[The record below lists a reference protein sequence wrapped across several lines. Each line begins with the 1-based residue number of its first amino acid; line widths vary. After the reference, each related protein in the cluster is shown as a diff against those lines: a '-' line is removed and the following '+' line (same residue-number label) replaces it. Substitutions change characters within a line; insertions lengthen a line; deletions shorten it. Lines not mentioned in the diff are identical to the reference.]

1 MKPHAARTKHSIAVF
16 LVVTMC
22 SVHAQSL
29 VGSVNALEDFGLEL
43 GIVNDG
49 SCDVDDNM
57 LAEFQRGAWTS
68 LCYRVNGALE
78 QLTYVELHVQL
89 VADSG
94 AVYQLTESELLL
106 QEDTYQRASTERL
119 FDVYVPSDVDLV
131 ENYRVVLDYTLQAY
145 PSMADLGQ
153 GSSAVEV
160 FFEMQGAPQY
170 SLEVEASETVFSQGS
185 QATLTGVVKN
195 FGNLTEHLQLELVD
209 QQGSP
214 LGADIVQVR
223 PTSQTTLGL
232 LFDASNLPVGET
244 MLYLQSRANST
255 GEKQEQTI
263 SVIITEPSAEV
274 LLNDVEWSEVG
285 IGTPMHPGG
294 DVVVLANISNDGALE
309 GGQEFGLSCSNDG
322 SFSVFDHVVVP
333 ARSHE
338 QYTLNFTLPP
348 VEQFGFNH
356 CIVSGGGTTFSLPV
370 RDMQPWPVEMGM
382 VLQSLNSTVA
392 DSQDDVVLATE
403 DEALVVNY
411 GLQNLGFSSES
422 VDWMLQAK
430 LQNTDST
437 RTLAQGRSVLDVN
450 GSTVVGYNGTVPTCD
465 DGIWDLE
472 LVATDRHGDQH
483 RQAVLGA
490 FNTTREPIR
499 AEVEADLVGTETNY
513 KVGEHIP
520 VSVTV
525 RGLQSS
531 SPCHQHR
538 PLRIALQD
546 ETGSDVFIHE
556 STVNVVANIDTT
568 VDIMMPTQAAHEGGR
583 YSLDV
588 RLYDRS
594 TDATTVSSST
604 GLGVVL
610 EAPETLLE
618 TSCLRGDEQLSSSAF
633 TLSCTLSHN
642 TARSVHVKSHLFIN
656 GVLKDHIQS
665 KVQANEQ
672 HAIRFSTYLDGWGE
686 QSVQVVSSVLTDGE
700 WVNQT
705 GVFEFPVVAVHP
717 QDDGVFLK
725 GWQVYPDVPQA
736 GQTVD
741 IGLTVRGVSSM
752 LGGHLNLTMNDGGG
766 PGVPLLA
773 TVPVDAGMPIGH
785 LEHLSVSMPWP
796 MECSDFTITLEAYDA
811 MGIRILPLPD
821 GIDDSITRTAC
832 PTMFPDLVVS
842 ESRLAE
848 NGTLS
853 VVFENIGNDMA
864 AGMTWLST
872 LYLDGVYT
880 QDLET
885 PSLAGGETH
894 EHHITPT
901 TSFSEV
907 TVAVDSHRR
916 VTERHEG
923 SSNVFSIDLN
933 LQTLAFYEADVN
945 GDGQLN
951 AEELAQGVVL
961 DSDGDGLSDE
971 LEQNGWG
978 VSYISHMDQMK
989 AINTYLETMEEDPD
1003 QDFPSVNEAVVFSST
1018 DSVDADGD
1026 GLTDLGEFLQGTN
1039 PDDPDTDGDG
1049 LTDLE
1054 EVLDERQ
1061 DPLMVELDAPVLQ
1074 ALAPKIVGQPFAK
1087 TTFELFFAVNE
1098 PNLESVEVVV
1108 RKNGD
1113 DRTVIPE
1120 EVVDSSR
1127 PQALQDGD
1135 IGRVFKAQY
1144 TISDFRA
1151 FHDIEVFVKTVDLFG
1166 QENEISVANYSS
1178 LKSRVTTG
1186 LSSFAMDLHPALRA
1200 AAATTIGF
1208 LYSVFVVLQDFAD
1221 MVISVG
1227 KLFLM
1232 LITGALWDAI
1242 KGIVST
1248 VVDVLTSLQ
1257 LDKVVDATKSVAKG
1271 LWKMAKE
1278 LSPFQDNAS
1287 NASFLGAFIIGFIGL
1302 TLVVESFV
1310 FTKASR
1316 ALSKKD
1322 MTDFVVKGDE
1332 AIEGMRASSKAFED
1346 NPALVMKK
1354 WQKTP
1359 TGKAKKTMFDFS
1371 EEISNKLLDGALSDS
1386 KWSGIYRVIG
1396 KGYMW
1401 FGKRLNA
1408 DAAFRLSRG
1417 LDFMDAFKD
1426 SQKWKLAA
1434 ERGTLAGGLDLAR
1447 RAINHPDLFKSMNGF
1462 DAVTDG
1468 SKMQRA
1474 AMENFADSLFDREGV
1489 IKPYS
1494 QLKGTLD
1501 ELSQVGSLALPDNL
1515 GRITT
1520 VAPGP
1525 CRACDSLDGITTY
1538 DRDIIRVHYDA
1549 DGNIVRKEIIDRK
1562 HYNSPTNV
1570 RNEIAE
1576 NVLNRNGRN
1585 VVDYQKEQFKRYLP
1599 DTPDNREKYVQD
1611 LVEKTGIS
1619 KSDAMKNYDF
1629 DKDWVNGVHDDI
1641 QSIYEPVVA
1650 REGVYYGGRD
1660 HEIFEIQRLD
1670 GKQKVLSDIEVKYFG
1685 PDAKCAL
1692 CGEMNEAQKRAFL
1705 EDMYNTQWGVRGVS
1719 GAGGGGTSFSKSIHS
1734 LGDKDWVSEI
1744 LDDKVFATTGDP
1756 VSATVS
1762 YEQSTLAKFIEKAPV
1777 LLGGLVGL
1785 IALLALAVRIRKKPP
1800 LAS

>member
-1 MKPHAARTKHSIAVF
+1 MMKPHAARTKYSIAVF

-29 VGSVNALEDFGLEL
+29 VGSVNALEGFELEL
-43 GIVNDG
+43 GIGNDG
-49 SCDVDDNM
+49 SCDVDDDT

-68 LCYRVNGALE
+68 LCYRINGALE

-131 ENYRVVLDYTLQAY
+131 ENYRVVLEYTLQAY

-153 GSSAVEV
+153 GDSEVEV
-160 FFEMQGAPQY
+160 FFEMEGAPQY

-185 QATLTGVVKN
+185 QAILTMAAKN
-195 FGNLTEHLQLELVD
+195 FGNLTEHLQLELLD

-214 LGADIVQVR
+214 LGADNVQVR
-223 PTSQTTLGL
+223 PTSQVTLGL
-232 LFDASNLPVGET
+232 VFDASNLPVGET

-255 GEKQEQTI
+255 GEKQERPI

-274 LLNDVEWSEVG
+274 SLNDVEWSEMS

-322 SFSVFDHVVVP
+322 SFSVFDHVMAP

-356 CIVSGGGTTFSLPV
+356 CVVSGGGTTFSLPV

-392 DSQDDVVLATE
+392 DSQDDVVLASE
-403 DEALVVNY
+403 DEALVVKY

-430 LQNTDST
+430 LQNTDTT

-450 GSTVVGYNGTVPTCD
+450 GSTVVGYNGTVLTCD

-490 FNTTREPIR
+490 FNTTRDPIR

-568 VDIMMPTQAAHEGGR
+568 VDIMMPTQAADEGGR

-594 TDATTVSSST
+594 TDATAVSSST
-604 GLGVVL
+604 ALGVVL
-610 EAPETLLE
+610 EATETLLE
-618 TSCLRGDEQLSSSAF
+618 TSCLRSEEQLSSSAF

-656 GVLKDHIQS
+656 GVLKDHVQS
-665 KVQANEQ
+665 KVQANEE
-672 HAIRFSTYLDGWGE
+672 HAIRFSTYLDAWGE

-705 GVFEFPVVAVHP
+705 EVFEFLVVAVHP

-725 GWQVYPDVPQA
+725 GWQVYPDVPQV
-736 GQTVD
+736 GQPVD

-752 LGGHLNLTMNDGGG
+752 LGGHLNLTMSDGGG

-773 TVPVDAGMPIGH
+773 TVPIDAGMPIGY

-796 MECSDFTITLEAYDA
+796 MECNDFTITLEAYDA
-811 MGIRILPLPD
+811 SGSPILPLPN
-821 GIDDSITRTAC
+821 GIQDSITRTAC

-853 VVFENIGNDMA
+853 VVFENTGNDMA
-864 AGMTWLST
+864 AGMTWVST

-880 QDLET
+880 EELET
-885 PSLAGGETH
+885 PTLAGGETY

-923 SSNVFSIDLN
+923 SSNIFSIDLN
-933 LQTLAFYEADVN
+933 LQTLAFHEADIN
-945 GDGQLN
+945 ADGQLN

-971 LEQNGWG
+971 LEQAGWG
-978 VSYISHMDQMK
+978 VSYISHIDQMK
-989 AINTYLETMEEDPD
+989 AINTYLETMDEDPD

-1039 PDDPDTDGDG
+1039 PSDPDTDGDG

-1108 RKNGD
+1108 RKNGK

-1120 EVVDSSR
+1120 EVVDTSR

-1166 QENEISVANYSS
+1166 QENEISVADYSS

-1221 MVISVG
+1221 MIISVG

-1248 VVDVLTSLQ
+1248 VVDVLSSLQ
-1257 LDKVVDATKSVAKG
+1257 LDKVVNATKNVAKG

-1287 NASFLGAFIIGFIGL
+1287 NASFLGAFIIGFIAL
-1302 TLVVESFV
+1302 TLVVETMGGAAFKTARSVQKGEDGASLGSFFSNV
-1310 FTKASR
+1310 KEPLADMKNKATGF
-1316 ALSKKD
+1316 AK
-1322 MTDFVVKGDE
+1322 
-1332 AIEGMRASSKAFED
+1332 
-1346 NPALVMKK
+1346 NPGKVMKGWIK
-1354 WQKTP
+1354 AP
-1359 TGKAKKTMFDFS
+1359 INLGKKVMFGLDNFA
-1371 EEISNKLLDGALSDS
+1371 SNILLWGAVS
-1386 KWSGIYRVIG
+1386 KSPVRGIFQVLG
-1396 KGYMW
+1396 KGYVW
-1401 FGKRLNA
+1401 FGKKFDTDGA
-1408 DAAFRLSRG
+1408 YRLSRG
-1417 LDFMDAFKD
+1417 LDFMDGFQKSA
-1426 SQKWKLAA
+1426 KWKAA
-1434 ERGTLAGGLDLAR
+1434 AKSGDLSKGLKIAR
-1447 RAINHPDLFKSMNGF
+1447 KAIKHPDLFKSMNGF
-1462 DAVTDG
+1462 DALADG
-1468 SKMQRA
+1468 SKMQRK
-1474 AMENFADSLFDREGV
+1474 AMENFADQLFTSKG
-1489 IKPYS
+1489 KLNTKS
-1494 QLKGTLD
+1494 NLKGALD
-1501 ELSQVGSLALPDNL
+1501 ELSQVGSVLLPD
-1515 GRITT
+1515 GSRITT
-1520 VAPGP
+1520 VAPGQ
-1525 CRACDSLDGITTY
+1525 CRACDTLDGKATY
-1538 DRDIIRVHYDA
+1538 DRDIVRTKYDA
-1549 DGNIVRKEIIDRK
+1549 DGNIVGKEIVDRK
-1562 HYNSPTNV
+1562 HYSSASDV
-1570 RNEIAE
+1570 RDEIAS
-1576 NVLNRNGRN
+1576 NAMKRNGKG
-1585 VVDYQKEQFKRYLP
+1585 VVDYQKEQFQRYLP
-1599 DTPDNREKYVQD
+1599 DTPENRQKYVDD
-1611 LVEKTGIS
+1611 LVEKTGMS
-1619 KSDAMKNYDF
+1619 EADALKNYDF
-1629 DKDWVNGVHDDI
+1629 DRDWVNGKHDNI
-1641 QSIYEPVVA
+1641 VSRYEPVVA
-1650 REGVYYGGRD
+1650 KDGVNS
-1660 HEIFEIQRLD
+1660 LVKTPPNS
-1670 GKQKVLSDIEVKYFG
+1670 KQILENLYFG
-1685 PDAKCAL
+1685 ENSKCSP
-1692 CGEMNEAQKRAFL
+1692 CRSMNEAEKRAFL
-1705 EDMYNTQWGVRGVS
+1705 DDMYNAEWSVKGIGPD
-1719 GAGGGGTSFSKSIHS
+1719 GALMKSVK
-1734 LGDKDWVSEI
+1734 GETDMVSEI

-1756 VSATVS
+1756 ISATVT
-1762 YEQSTLAKFIEKAPV
+1762 YEQSTLAKLVEKAPV
-1777 LLGGLVGL
+1777 LLGGLIGL
-1785 IALLALAVRIRKKPP
+1785 MALLALAVRIRKKPP